1 MSALPPSSFDRDI
14 DSQGAA
20 WQIRGQSAPSYSTAA
35 SRGDRAPYGA
45 GTPVNWPQNPGT
57 NSLAVISLVTGILC
71 FAIIPVVLGH
81 AALMQIKRSGEGGSS
96 LAIIG
101 LVLGYLQIIAYVV
114 LFGVLGVSVF
124 WAVNS

>member
-1 MSALPPSSFDRDI
+1 MSALPPSSFDSGI
-14 DSQGAA
+14 GSQDAA
-20 WQIRGQSAPSYSTAA
+20 WQSRGQEAPYYGTGTSYS
-35 SRGDRAPYGA
+35 GHAPYGA
-45 GTPVNWPQNPGT
+45 GMSANWVQNPGT

-81 AALMQIKRSGEGGSS
+81 AALIQIKRSGESGAS

-101 LVLGYLQIIAYVV
+101 LVLGYLQILAYVV
-114 LFGVLGVSVF
+114 IFGVLGVSVF